1 MALDINE
8 YIDGNLS
15 IYTGSLSPY
24 LQGTEL
30 RHLWQLTSY
39 TVLKIR
45 SNTSLIST
53 KDNIIQDQN
62 FFDDTL
68 GRVSLGLAGTGSQV
82 TLDTQGRV
90 GQTLDH
96 RIERRDL
103 GQTAVY
109 DDDTPFVEADS
120 VERNPVIIIEQHPQ
134 NLSVPLSLVQASA
147 ASLFSFDGVIEPLEI
162 RRVVDLS
169 SIELPYIARSIK
181 ADLNNTNSRRE
192 NILIVD
198 NHSVD
203 DKGTRPFLDSQQVFG
218 NIDLPGA
225 FSDARPGILPYVDS
239 NDSETFYT
247 TGVLDDGIRN
257 VLIAGFV
264 SSSISYTAA
273 PVQGITSGTI
283 YTRRGYEFSQN
294 ENFMYDSI
302 AFSGLL
308 RKSRIITT

>member
-8 YIDGNLS
+8 YIDGNLA
-15 IYTGSLSPY
+15 IYTGSLSPH

-45 SNTSLIST
+45 GNTSLIST
-53 KDNIIQDQN
+53 KGDVIQDQN
-62 FFDDTL
+62 FFNDTL
-68 GRVSLGLAGTGSQV
+68 TLVNLGSSGTGSHA

-90 GQTLDH
+90 GQTFDH
-96 RIERRDL
+96 RAERRDL
-103 GQTAVY
+103 GQTAIY
-109 DDDTPFVEADS
+109 ADNSPFVEADS
-120 VERNPVIIIEQHPQ
+120 VERNPKIIIEQHPLDL
-134 NLSVPLSLVQASA
+134 NVPLSLVQASA
-147 ASLFSFDGVIEPLEI
+147 ESLNSFDGVIEPLEI
-162 RRVVDLS
+162 RRVADLS
-169 SIELPYIARSIK
+169 SIELPYIAHSIK
-181 ADLNNTNSRRE
+181 ADISNTNEKRE

-198 NHSVD
+198 NWSVN

-225 FSDARPGILPYVDS
+225 FSDEYIGILPFVDS
-239 NDSETFYT
+239 TDSETFYL
-247 TGVLDDGIRN
+247 TGTLDDEIRHE
-257 VLIAGFV
+257 LISGFT
-264 SSSISYTAA
+264 SSSIRYTAA
-273 PVQGITSGTI
+273 PVQGVVSGTI
-283 YTRRGYEFSQN
+283 NARHGFVFSQN